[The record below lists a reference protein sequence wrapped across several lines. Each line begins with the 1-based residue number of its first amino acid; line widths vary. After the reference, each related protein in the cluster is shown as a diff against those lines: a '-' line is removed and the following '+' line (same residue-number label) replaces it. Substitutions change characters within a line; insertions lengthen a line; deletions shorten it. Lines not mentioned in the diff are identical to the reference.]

1 MIKMKTSSL
10 EEHIIK
16 ILQKEKIKFQRE
28 KTYPD
33 LKFGYYRFDFFLP
46 QYNLLIEVDGA
57 QHYKFLKIFHKK
69 RQDFLKAQERDR
81 RKNSYVLAH
90 NIPLYRIPYFE
101 IENIKTFQDILQDK
115 FLVKDKWHCDNVA
128 RLLSK

>member
-1 MIKMKTSSL
+1 MKTSSL
-10 EEHIIK
+10 EEKIIT
-16 ILQKEKIKFQRE
+16 ILKKEKINFQRE

-33 LKFGYYRFDFFLP
+33 LKFGYYRFDFFLL

-57 QHYKFLKIFHKK
+57 QHYKFSKIFHKK

-81 RKNSYVLAH
+81 RKNSYALSH

-101 IENIKTFQDILQDK
+101 IENIHTFQDILQDK